1 MKSLSIY
8 IITIAAV
15 SFLLIDREASAQ
27 SVEALEI
34 VTPIEQADDCSN
46 INQANI
52 ERPVIY
58 AIVEEDYPYLKNL
71 ECLKNEDFQESLK
84 KRGWNLHL
92 NDVNP
97 RDPSHF
103 ELSGS
108 GPRINVHATY
118 DADGNLVE
126 SMLRMEDIV
135 IPIALREFIHS
146 GEFEGWTM
154 TGNEKVVKDFDPYQT
169 EYNVTL
175 SNGNKEK
182 ILSFKDQGNRL
193 LFAGVIN

>member
-8 IITIAAV
+8 IILIAAV
-15 SFLLIDREASAQ
+15 SFLLIDREATAQ
-27 SVEALEI
+27 SVETVEI
-34 VTPIEQADDCSN
+34 VTAIEQTVDCSN
-46 INQANI
+46 ISQANVGSI
-52 ERPVIY
+52 NT
-58 AIVEEDYPYLKNL
+58 IVEDDYPFLRNL
-71 ECLKNEDFQESLK
+71 DCLTNGDFHK
-84 KRGWNLHL
+84 KRGWNLKL
-92 NDVNP
+92 RNVSGSADSYV
-97 RDPSHF
+97 
-103 ELSGS
+103 LSGS
-108 GPRINVHATY
+108 GHNINVKATY
-118 DADGNLVE
+118 DRDGNLIE
-126 SMLRMEDIV
+126 GLLTKKNTT
-135 IPIALREFIHS
+135 IPLAIRQFIAS